1 MNTPRGVWLDD
12 LTSQETTARFD
23 GDAVVVL
30 PVAAAGASITDA
42 AHLPLKTA
50 ATIARAL
57 GQRLVDRLAVVVA
70 PVVDADSFSQ
80 HETLRQ
86 VLLECLDKFRSR
98 GVRRFAILD
107 AGLDASLGASLSH
120 APPLDVSA
128 DVLMLRVCNRSDA
141 DEYATSCL
149 LALDPRSVR
158 MALLP
163 AGSRAQAFAGERM
176 MAGDVAAAVTALVAK
191 WPDLE

>member
-12 LTSQETTARFD
+12 LTSQEATARFD
-23 GDAVVVL
+23 GNAVVVL
-30 PVAAAGASITDA
+30 PVAASGATPGV

-50 ATIARAL
+50 TTIARAL
-57 GQRLVDRLAVVVA
+57 GQKLVDRLAVVVT
-70 PVVDADSFSQ
+70 PVVDADSFST

-86 VLLECLDKFRSR
+86 VLLERLNKLQSL
-98 GVRRFAILD
+98 GLRRLVILD
-107 AGLDASLGASLSH
+107 ASFSH
-120 APPLDVSA
+120 TPPLDVSD
-128 DVLMLRVCNRSDA
+128 DVLTLSVRNRSDA

-149 LALDPRSVR
+149 LALDPRGVR

-176 MAGDVAAAVTALVAK
+176 MADEVDTIATALVAK